1 MSLIH
6 QALRDMDPPLAADAA
21 ALAPRAASV
30 PSRSRRVPV
39 LALVAAL
46 SVAAA
51 GVAGWYALNAGHP
64 FAFRAASVAPPPAII
79 PTAAAASLQSAL
91 TAPPQPAP
99 AAPVAP
105 VEAPAPAVVALPPSR
120 ERTAVPAPVLVAD
133 AATVPNP
140 LPVRPAAEPPRS
152 ARPAHAHVPVQ
163 ASPVQASPV
172 RATAAARPAAVP
184 PAAAAM
190 PVEQRFNA
198 FLQAMRTGD
207 MPGAGQHLAALRRDL
222 PPGSVSLLRA
232 EGWYALAGGD
242 ADAAARIYQDLLD
255 RLPGDEEAS
264 INLASIESRRQ
275 RGEAAR
281 RILADA
287 VRVHP
292 ESESLKSALARF
304 QAKP

>member
-6 QALRDMDPPLAADAA
+6 QALRDMEPPLAADAA
-21 ALAPRAASV
+21 LLAPRAAPA

-46 SVAAA
+46 AIAAA
-51 GVAGWYALNAGHP
+51 GVAGWHALHAGRP
-64 FAFRAASVAPPPAII
+64 PPARTASLAPPPAII
-79 PTAAAASLQSAL
+79 PAAAAASLQSAL
-91 TAPPQPAP
+91 VAQPQPAP
-99 AAPVAP
+99 ALL
-105 VEAPAPAVVALPPSR
+105 PAPQPR
-120 ERTAVPAPVLVAD
+120 ERAALPAPVRVAD
-133 AATVPNP
+133 AATVPDP
-140 LPVRPAAEPPRS
+140 LPARPAAEPPRS
-152 ARPAHAHVPVQ
+152 ARPAHVP
-163 ASPVQASPV
+163 ARAAPVQASPV
-172 RATAAARPAAVP
+172 RAATVAAPLAP
-184 PAAAAM
+184 AAM

-207 MPGAGQHLAALRRDL
+207 MSGAGQHLAALRRDL

-242 ADAAARIYQDLLD
+242 ADAAASIYQDLLD

-264 INLASIESRRQ
+264 INLASIEARRQ
-275 RGEAAR
+275 RGESAR
-281 RILADA
+281 KILADA